1 MGSPSHWI
9 SRESGSTPLGRLTL
23 HVSVYEVPVT
33 PDPSPDTTTSGD
45 SATTVIDMARKCN
58 TELYEMFNI
67 LKEIGL
73 PVVLGKCMYIFDLMR
88 ATIRIFVMGS
98 RGRSIIIYDL

>member
-45 SATTVIDMARKCN
+45 SATTA
-58 TELYEMFNI
+58 TE
-67 LKEIGL
+67 
-73 PVVLGKCMYIFDLMR
+73 GKKYLNG
-88 ATIRIFVMGS
+88 TEVES
-98 RGRSIIIYDL
+98 LT

>member
-1 MGSPSHWI
+1 MTGCGVGSPSHWI

-45 SATTVIDMARKCN
+45 SATTVKNIVRKCS
-58 TELYEMFNI
+58 TELNTMFYV
-67 LKEIGL
+67 LEEIGL
-73 PVVLGKCMYIFDLMR
+73 PVVLGKYMYIIFDFVI
-88 ATIRIFVMGS
+88 ATI
-98 RGRSIIIYDL
+98 

>member
-1 MGSPSHWI
+1 MTGCGVGSPSHWI

-45 SATTVIDMARKCN
+45 SATTVM
-58 TELYEMFNI
+58 NI
-67 LKEIGL
+67 AL
-73 PVVLGKCMYIFDLMR
+73 
-88 ATIRIFVMGS
+88 
-98 RGRSIIIYDL
+98 